1 MNIPIFHIFT
11 FFLIFLP
18 LIKTQQEP
26 KLNVMYLNKN
36 YSNKLDQNESH
47 EYYILTID
55 NFILNVDDKM
65 PKMLT
70 FYTQKIFFQFQ
81 MFMFLK

>member
-36 YSNKLDQNESH
+36 QNKNESH

-55 NFILNVDDKM
+55 NFTQNVDDKM

>member
-1 MNIPIFHIFT
+1 MWIF
-11 FFLIFLP
+11 P
-18 LIKTQQEP
+18 LIKTQQEQ
-26 KLNVMYLNKN
+26 KLNIMYLNKN

-70 FYTQKIFFQFQ
+70 FYKQENK
-81 MFMFLK
+81 